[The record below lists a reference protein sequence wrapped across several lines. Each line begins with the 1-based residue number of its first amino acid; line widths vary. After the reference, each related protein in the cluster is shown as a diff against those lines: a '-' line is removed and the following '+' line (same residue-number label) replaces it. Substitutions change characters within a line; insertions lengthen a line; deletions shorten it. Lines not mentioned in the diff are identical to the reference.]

1 MSGRISLSASGGSSS
16 SSEADEPAGDG
27 GDNSSLGAVGQDG
40 RECRK
45 LGDAGPGGSSS
56 QEPRYL
62 ALGARPKKKSAK
74 KEGGGSRGSTE
85 GKGVVWVKRDRRA
98 ARLHRGRGQE
108 LAAERAAE
116 VAARAAAKWKEKEKE
131 VGVEGDGSGLTALR
145 YEDTEQR
152 GTHGRVGGRKKITLM
167 SDIRH
172 DFRRYGVGV
181 SLFFLLLIGAFF
193 LGPPILL
200 IAFALS
206 NILENS
212 KDSGQKDGSVSASFR
227 RKFDYLLLVLSVMYL
242 LLVLKRIAMIPHNKN
257 KALSQRDKSKRQKRR

>member
-1 MSGRISLSASGGSSS
+1 
-16 SSEADEPAGDG
+16 G

-74 KEGGGSRGSTE
+74 KEGEGSRGSTK
-85 GKGVVWVKRDRRA
+85 GKTKGAEWTKKDRRA
-98 ARLHRGRGQE
+98 ARLHKGRGQE

-116 VAARAAAKWKEKEKE
+116 VAARTAAECKDKEKE
-131 VGVEGDGSGLTALR
+131 VEVEGDGSGLTALR

-152 GTHGRVGGRKKITLM
+152 GTHGRVGGRRKITLM
-167 SDIRH
+167 SYIRR

-212 KDSGQKDGSVSASFR
+212 KESGQKDKSVSASFR
-227 RKFDYLLLVLSVMYL
+227 GKFNYLLIVLSVMYL

-257 KALSQRDKSKRQKRR
+257 KALSQQDKSKRQKRR

>member
-16 SSEADEPAGDG
+16 SSEADEPAGNG

-40 RECRK
+40 RECSK

-56 QEPRYL
+56 QQPRYL
-62 ALGARPKKKSAK
+62 ALGARPKKKPAK
-74 KEGGGSRGSTE
+74 KEGEGSKVSTK
-85 GKGVVWVKRDRRA
+85 GKGVVWVKIDRRA

-108 LAAERAAE
+108 LAAE

-227 RKFDYLLLVLSVMYL
+227 RKFNYLLLVLSVMYL